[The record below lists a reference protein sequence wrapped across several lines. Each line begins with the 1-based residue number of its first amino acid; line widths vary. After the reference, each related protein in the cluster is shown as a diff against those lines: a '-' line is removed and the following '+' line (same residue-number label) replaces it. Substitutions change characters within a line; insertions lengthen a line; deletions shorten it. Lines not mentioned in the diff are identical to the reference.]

1 MQAGSPALNL
11 NNGDLVA
18 MTDKIIQTVL
28 DFLSRVFVYPEIVTT
43 LIAILPI
50 VEARL
55 AIPIGLGLG
64 MGYIKSWLF
73 AFVGSSLIVPLLLL
87 VLIPFVKWLAKTKLF
102 HKLGEVVYEKFESK
116 SKSVGEADEDGEVPP
131 EIRCKRDLKK
141 MLGVFVFVAIPLP
154 LTGVWTGSAVASI
167 VKLPYGKAVAS
178 VIAGNLVA
186 SLIILLLCRFFN
198 AYINYIIL
206 ALALIAIVVVLVLIV
221 KVIVH
226 KPKTAEAADPQEDD
240 ADKKD

>member
-1 MQAGSPALNL
+1 MQAGSSALNL

-28 DFLSRVFVYPEIVTT
+28 DFLNRVFVYPEIVTT

-64 MGYIKSWLF
+64 MGYIKSWAF
-73 AFVGSSLIVPLLLL
+73 AFIGSSLIVPLLLL

-131 EIRCKRDLKK
+131 EVRRKRDLKK

>member
-55 AIPIGLGLG
+55 AIPIGLGLD

-131 EIRCKRDLKK
+131 EIRRKRDLKK

>member
-131 EIRCKRDLKK
+131 EIRRKRDLKK

-206 ALALIAIVVVLVLIV
+206 ALALIAIVAVLVLIV

>member
-1 MQAGSPALNL
+1 MQAGSSALSL

-28 DFLSRVFVYPEIVTT
+28 DFLNRVFVYPEIVTT

-64 MGYIKSWLF
+64 MGYIKSWAF
-73 AFVGSSLIVPLLLL
+73 AFIGSSLIVPLLLL

-116 SKSVGEADEDGEVPP
+116 SKSVGEADEDGEAPP
-131 EIRCKRDLKK
+131 EVRRKRDLKK

-226 KPKTAEAADPQEDD
+226 KPKTAEAADPQEND

>member
-1 MQAGSPALNL
+1 
-11 NNGDLVA
+11 
-18 MTDKIIQTVL
+18 MTDKIIQAVL
-28 DFLSRVFVYPEIVTT
+28 DFLNRVFVYPEIVTT

-64 MGYIKSWLF
+64 MSYVKSWAF
-73 AFVGSSLIVPLLLL
+73 AFIGSSLIVPLLLL
-87 VLIPFVKWLAKTKLF
+87 ALIPFVKWLAKTKLF
-102 HKLGEVVYEKFESK
+102 HRLGEVIYEKFESK
-116 SKSVGEADEDGEVPP
+116 SKSVGGGEEAVSP
-131 EIRCKRDLKK
+131 EAKRKSDLKK

-178 VIAGNLVA
+178 VIGGNLVA

-206 ALALIAIVVVLVLIV
+206 ALAIIAIVVVIALIV
-221 KVIVH
+221 KVIIH
-226 KPKTAEAADPQEDD
+226 KPKTEAAETTANDDEDG
-240 ADKKD
+240 KTE